1 MGIVKLKNLPGLH
14 LNDLLRRKKATLHQ
28 FISDFGIS
36 TYEGLKARC
45 ERIGVISPTIE
56 QFEEVM
62 PKLVNSPTEGVVV
75 LDPPPVVHEHTGK
88 IIEDVASSSNLLVKK
103 NKKKKV
109 VAEEAGDDVI
119 HDKPMNLE
127 EDTFSADLITD
138 EQESANE
145 LDEY

>member
-14 LNDLLRRKKATLHQ
+14 LNDLLRRKKTSLHQ

-36 TYEGLKARC
+36 TYEGLKTRC

-62 PKLVNSPTEGVVV
+62 PKHVSSPTEGVVV
-75 LDPPPVVHEHTGK
+75 LDPLPIVHEHTGQ
-88 IIEDVASSSNLLVKK
+88 IIEDVVESPTLVFKK

-109 VAEEAGDDVI
+109 VVEEASDDAI
-119 HDKPMNLE
+119 HDKIMNLG
-127 EDTFSADLITD
+127 EDALNADLIID
-138 EQESANE
+138 QQESVSGP
-145 LDEY
+145 DEY